1 MTLTG
6 SDISAL
12 YELHAEH
19 VLRFLMR
26 RTFDAQVSID
36 LVGET
41 FAVAFEQRAKFRGST
56 DAEAKS
62 WVFGISANLLND
74 FFRSGMT
81 EQRAMSRLGV
91 ERVEVDQPE
100 IERIEQLAETLAMR
114 TAVAEALSELSAEH
128 REAVRLRVVDELPY
142 PDVAAQMDVSEQVA
156 RARVS
161 RGLKKLR
168 EKLEC
173 RTNAEVMESV

>member
-1 MTLTG
+1 MTLSGT
-6 SDISAL
+6 DISTL

-41 FAVAFEQRAKFRGST
+41 FAVAFEQRGKFRGST
-56 DAEAKS
+56 NAESRS
-62 WVFGISANLLND
+62 WVFGIAANLLND
-74 FFRSGMT
+74 FFRSGQT
-81 EQRAMSRLGV
+81 EQRAMARLGV
-91 ERVEVDQPE
+91 ERVEVDPPE
-100 IERIEQLAETLAMR
+100 IERIEQLAETLEMR
-114 TAVAEALSELSAEH
+114 MAVADALAELNDEH

-142 PDVAAQMDVSEQVA
+142 PEVAAQMDVTEQVA

-168 EKLEC
+168 TKLES
-173 RTNAEVMESV
+173 RTNPEVMESV

>member
-1 MTLTG
+1 MTLSGT
-6 SDISAL
+6 DISAL
-12 YELHAEH
+12 YELHAEN

-41 FAVAFEQRAKFRGST
+41 FAVAFEQRKKFRGAT
-56 DAEAKS
+56 DAEARS
-62 WVFGISANLLND
+62 WVFGISVNLLND
-74 FFRSGMT
+74 FFRSGQT
-81 EQRAMSRLGV
+81 EQRAMARLGV
-91 ERVEVDQPE
+91 ERVEVDPPE
-100 IERIEQLAETLAMR
+100 VERIEELAATLELRAAVADALAELN
-114 TAVAEALSELSAEH
+114 AEH

-142 PDVAAQMDVSEQVA
+142 PEVAARLDVSEQVA

-168 EKLEC
+168 LELES
-173 RTNAEVMESV
+173 RTNSEVMEIV